1 MSDDHSA
8 HGPDEHEEHIAHILP
23 AKMLIGIFIALI
35 ALTFITVGVHNM
47 HLGTEVGLITAMV
60 IASIKA
66 ALVMLV
72 FMHLLWERLF
82 NVVLFVASFLFV
94 LLFLALAIADR
105 AEYQPQI
112 DSWVYDNEAM

>member
-8 HGPDEHEEHIAHILP
+8 HGDDEHIAHILP
-23 AKMLIGIFIALI
+23 AKMLIAIFVALI
-35 ALTFITVGVHNM
+35 ALTFITVSVHNM
-47 HLGTEVGLITAMV
+47 HLGTDVGLIAAMV

-72 FMHLLWERLF
+72 FMHLFWEKLF
-82 NVVLFVASFLFV
+82 NVVVFVASFLFV

-112 DSWVYDNEAM
+112 DNWVYDNEAN